1 MLESGGLFLCQ
12 FSLCL
17 WSRQLFSRLSTSE
30 AFSLS
35 FGVLYSKNMSFKQKI
50 AQGRVCRHGDKPR
63 ARHIC
68 WWFCLMFT
76 LGRMLFKINSLS
88 LSLACNPIFV
98 NLTYVRF
105 HSTVLSSTLEE
116 LN

>member
-1 MLESGGLFLCQ
+1 MLEPGGIFLCQ

-17 WSRQLFSRLSTSE
+17 WNRQLFSRLSTSKE
-30 AFSLS
+30 VSLS
-35 FGVLYSKNMSFKQKI
+35 FGVIYIKNMSFKQKT

-68 WWFCLMFT
+68 WWFWLMFT
-76 LGRMLFKINSLS
+76 LGHMLFKINTLS
-88 LSLACNPIFV
+88 LSLAYNPICE

-105 HSTVLSSTLEE
+105 HSTILSSTLEE